1 MTISGGSALDK
12 DEIDRMVKDAEAH
25 AAEDAKRREAAEA
38 RNQAEQVVYSTE
50 KFIADNGDKL
60 PEAEKSEVDT
70 ALSDLKAVVAQEDAD
85 PEDLKAKTTAVSEA
99 SQKMGAAMY
108 AAQSEAGDAGAQG
121 APGAE
126 GAGDE
131 QAADEDVVDAE
142 VVEDDDQGTTDQSK

>member
-12 DEIDRMVKDAEAH
+12 DEIDRMVKDAETH

-60 PEAEKSEVDT
+60 PEAEKAEVDA
-70 ALSDLKAVVAQEDAD
+70 ALADLKSVVTQEDAD
-85 PEDLKAKTTAVSEA
+85 LADLKAKTTAVSEA

-108 AAQSEAGDAGAQG
+108 AAESEAGDAGAQG
-121 APGAE
+121 AE
-126 GAGDE
+126 GAGAAAGE
-131 QAADEDVVDAE
+131 QADEDVVDAE